1 MSAKGRPERE
11 LRPSGGSEGAKP
23 RAWGEHTSA
32 YHAERAPGAG
42 ASLAPV
48 TMRRYSRDQMAARV
62 ACDIPDGACVNLGIG
77 LPTLV
82 ANHLPKD
89 REILLHSENG
99 VLAMGPAPASGSEDP
114 DLINASKQPVT
125 LLPGGSF
132 FHHADSFAMMRGGHL
147 DICVLGAFQVSVN
160 GDLANWHTGEP
171 DAIPAVGGAMD
182 LATGAKQVFVM
193 MEHLTKQG
201 DSKIVRQCSY
211 PLTGMRCVDRIYT
224 DLAVLDVTGD
234 ALAVVDIVEG
244 FSFDELERLT
254 GVPLRWR

>member
-23 RAWGEHTSA
+23 RAWGERTSA

-99 VLAMGPAPASGSEDP
+99 VLAMGPAPASGSEDT

-234 ALAVVDIVEG
+234 ALAVVEIVEG

-254 GVPLRWR
+254 GVPLLWR